1 MKKFIKWIKYL
12 SWRIDWEAAL
22 WVIIIVFLVILT
34 IAYIT
39 FGLAPGNEDSYVA
52 QWVANPAN
60 PGSPLH

>member
-1 MKKFIKWIKYL
+1 MKKIIKWIKYL
-12 SWRIDWEAAL
+12 SWRIDWEAVL

-34 IAYIT
+34 IACIT
-39 FGLAPGNEDSYVA
+39 FGLAPGNEDFDVA